1 MSFGLLKRWRSNFS
15 VRLNV
20 WYALIFTASSAG
32 LCALVY
38 YLLAATIERK
48 DREVIEA
55 RLKEYAAVYQSGGIG
70 ALQRWVHREGIPPS
84 ERSLFVRL
92 VNVWNNVTL
101 AKVPDDW
108 VTFQAAESNL
118 EGYRRQVGVLRIPKD
133 EERDF
138 AIVSSVLYD
147 GSLLQVGRSTNSRQ
161 TILVP
166 FRRTILVAGG
176 AVILFGFVAGAFF
189 AHRAMR
195 PVRQVVET
203 ARSIIQTG
211 SLEARVPVQ
220 DSDGELEE
228 MGRLFNTMLE
238 RNHSLIR
245 AMRESLD
252 NVAHDL
258 RTPLTR
264 LRATAEVALQNNPA
278 PGEVR
283 EALAD
288 CVEESERV
296 LNILNTLMDI
306 TEAEAGMMR
315 LQREPIDLCQ
325 LLREVIEL
333 YEYVA
338 EERKVGVLGD
348 FLEPCEV
355 MVDPNRLRQV
365 FANLLDNALKY
376 TPEGGRVTI
385 TTRNEPTRVVVKF
398 VDTGIGIPEDEMD
411 KIWTRLYRGDKSRS
425 QRGLGLG
432 LSLVKAVVEAHQGKA
447 TVVSKVGVGS
457 EFTVVLPKEADTTL
471 PLEPRAAAAGAGANL
486 SPAATAI
493 PAAGMASLHHAVA
506 EAPHSTQRHC

>member
-1 MSFGLLKRWRSNFS
+1 
-15 VRLNV
+15 
-20 WYALIFTASSAG
+20 
-32 LCALVY
+32 
-38 YLLAATIERK
+38 
-48 DREVIEA
+48 
-55 RLKEYAAVYQSGGIG
+55 
-70 ALQRWVHREGIPPS
+70 
-84 ERSLFVRL
+84 LFVRL

-108 VTFQAAESNL
+108 VTFQAGEQNL
-118 EGYRRQVGVLRIPKD
+118 EGYRRQVGVIRIPKD

-138 AIVSSVLYD
+138 AIASTVLFD

-161 TILVP
+161 TILKP
-166 FRRTILVAGG
+166 FRRTIVMAGS
-176 AVILFGFVAGAFF
+176 AVIVVGFVAGAFF

-195 PVRQVVET
+195 PVRQIVDT

-211 SLEARVPVQ
+211 RLDARVPTR
-220 DSDGELEE
+220 DSDDELEE
-228 MGRLFNTMLE
+228 MARLFNTMLDK
-238 RNHSLIR
+238 NQSLIR

-296 LNILNTLMDI
+296 LKILSTLMDI

-315 LQREPIDLCQ
+315 LQRERIDLCQ

-338 EERKVGVLGD
+338 EERKVGVRGD

-355 MVDPNRLRQV
+355 NVDPNRLRQV

-385 TTRNEPTRVVVKF
+385 TTRNEPHRVVVHF
-398 VDTGIGIPEDEMD
+398 RDTGIGIPEEEQE
-411 KIWTRLYRGDKSRS
+411 KIWARLYRGDKSRS

-432 LSLVKAVVEAHQGKA
+432 LSLVKAVVEAHHGK
-447 TVVSKVGVGS
+447 TIVESKVGIGS
-457 EFTVVLPKEADTTL
+457 EFSVVLPKEELPPPPAHTASVPAPADA
-471 PLEPRAAAAGAGANL
+471 PKNEPGKLSAA
-486 SPAATAI
+486 
-493 PAAGMASLHHAVA
+493 
-506 EAPHSTQRHC
+506 